1 MGAPYQNGLKPECQ
15 IDAVDFGGL
24 FERDG
29 DPEDQVLLGELLDV
43 VKLIFKSFVILLLLL
58 KHFNER

>member
-1 MGAPYQNGLKPECQ
+1 MGAPYQNGLKPDCQ
-15 IDAVDFGGL
+15 IDAVDCGGL

-29 DPEDQVLLGELLDV
+29 DPEDQVLPREQLDV
-43 VKLIFKSFVILLLLL
+43 VKLIFKLLLLL